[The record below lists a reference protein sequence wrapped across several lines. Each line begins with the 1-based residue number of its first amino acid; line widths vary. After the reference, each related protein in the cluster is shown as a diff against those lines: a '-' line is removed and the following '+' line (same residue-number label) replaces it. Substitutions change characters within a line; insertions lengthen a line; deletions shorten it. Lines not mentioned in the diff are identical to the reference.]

1 MFERIIIISTHTHSF
16 RLSVQLDMLILSFIS
31 SLLVTSC
38 FAAPSRREN
47 GCLPAG
53 LMDLP
58 AHQTQLVAPK
68 DAPSFVTVAVGNRN
82 YTCSS
87 SGKYT

>member
-1 MFERIIIISTHTHSF
+1 M
-16 RLSVQLDMLILSFIS
+16 QLDMLILSLIS
-31 SLLVTSC
+31 FLLVTSC
-38 FAAPSRREN
+38 LAAPSRREN

-68 DAPSFVTVAVGNRN
+68 GAPSFITLGVGSED